1 MLRFGE
7 KLRTLRTA
15 HGMTLQELANELGY
29 TNHTYINLVEIGKKK
44 PSLELAIRVARLFRV
59 TTDQLVMDELE
70 LSEPTASDDDAS

>member
-1 MLRFGE
+1 MQRFGE

-44 PSLELAIRVARLFRV
+44 PSLELAIRVARLFHV

-70 LSEPTASDDDAS
+70 LNGETNS